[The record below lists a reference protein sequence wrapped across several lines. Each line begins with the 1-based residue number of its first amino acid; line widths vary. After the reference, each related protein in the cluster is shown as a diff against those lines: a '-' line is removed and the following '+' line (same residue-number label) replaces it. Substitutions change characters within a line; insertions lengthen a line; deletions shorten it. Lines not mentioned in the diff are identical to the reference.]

1 MSAVVNAYKKVV
13 LEVRGGTLRPV
24 YLLHGEEDFFIDRLE
39 AEIEAAALAEHER
52 DFNLS
57 VLYARDVD
65 PDQVIDA
72 CLRYPMMAERQVV
85 LLREA
90 QLWRIETLERLASY
104 FAKPTPTTVLVVS
117 YRHKK
122 VDGRR
127 KVLKTVQDGK
137 GVVFLSDKVKEEE
150 LPALFTQLAKRQD
163 RKLGPDEARLLA
175 AHLGAD
181 LAKAVKEVEKLCI
194 LTEPKGAITADM
206 IQRVIGISRE
216 HNVFE
221 LQNAIGMRDVVKA
234 QRIAMYFASDPRNH
248 PLPMTIGFLHGYF
261 TKLAIAH
268 RMQGRNP
275 QEMAAAMKVSP
286 YFVKDYLAHA
296 QNYTLGRVVM
306 AQRLLRQMDLRSKGL
321 GGDDD
326 HGELLREFV
335 ARVMT

>member
-1 MSAVVNAYKKVV
+1 
-13 LEVRGGTLRPV
+13 
-24 YLLHGEEDFFIDRLE
+24 
-39 AEIEAAALAEHER
+39 
-52 DFNLS
+52 
-57 VLYARDVD
+57 
-65 PDQVIDA
+65 
-72 CLRYPMMAERQVV
+72 
-85 LLREA
+85 
-90 QLWRIETLERLASY
+90 ETLERLASY

-326 HGELLREFV
+326 HGELLR
-335 ARVMT
+335 ACGPRVMPVVALCLPILLGSGALGRGTAASGSPPGPYLGRPLARTMIWSPPRAHRSRLFALLAFLLPMGL